1 MKGIDRRIIKHLL
14 HSVKCLPDFNS
25 IGRIAVPQ
33 FGQKDTNNVQQ
44 EYQVYLKKRNNV
56 EFVYNLNDT

>member
-1 MKGIDRRIIKHLL
+1 MEGIDRHIIKHFL

-44 EYQVYLKKRNNV
+44 EYQVYLKKKNV
-56 EFVYNLNDT
+56 EIVYNLIET